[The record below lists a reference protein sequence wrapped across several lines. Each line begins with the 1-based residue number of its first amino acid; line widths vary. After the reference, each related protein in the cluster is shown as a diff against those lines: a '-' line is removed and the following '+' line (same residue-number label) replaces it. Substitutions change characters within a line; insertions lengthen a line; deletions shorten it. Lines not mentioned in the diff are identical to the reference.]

1 MKFIWIVL
9 LLLLPLSMIPAQDQE
24 AEGDEKIEDT
34 IKRIQE
40 EAEEEEE
47 GEAEGGAEDE
57 GDSCAGCQI
66 FGEIFREILG
76 ELFWQ
81 YMFSVRFA
89 PYPYAEQ
96 YAFRY
101 STLVF
106 EPGEPGKVASIQASA
121 DLSTHFDGT
130 YGNSNRLSAQLSAL
144 HFNLFNQTLFA
155 SSESLSILSLNG
167 GLSLVIGGFDLSGFV
182 GAYKV
187 TTTDTFSV
195 SMGLSSRIFLPGRL
209 YLDLYSLY
217 AFLNDT
223 IRFVHLAANLNYMLW
238 RFSIGGGYNYN
249 NIVGFVYAGPCL
261 KISFWL

>member
-1 MKFIWIVL
+1 
-9 LLLLPLSMIPAQDQE
+9 LLLPLSMIPAQDQE

-47 GEAEGGAEDE
+47 GEAEGGVEDE

-66 FGEIFREILG
+66 FGEIFGEILG

-96 YAFRY
+96 SLFRY

-106 EPGEPGKVASIQASA
+106 EPGE
-121 DLSTHFDGT
+121 
-130 YGNSNRLSAQLSAL
+130 
-144 HFNLFNQTLFA
+144 
-155 SSESLSILSLNG
+155 
-167 GLSLVIGGFDLSGFV
+167 
-182 GAYKV
+182 
-187 TTTDTFSV
+187 
-195 SMGLSSRIFLPGRL
+195 PGRL

-223 IRFVHLAANLNYMLW
+223 IRFVHLAASLNYTLW